1 MNKLKPCPFC
11 GAEATLTQQPENG
24 KWQVACNAGDYALRD
39 VPSRELAV
47 EAWNRGKPL

>member
-1 MNKLKPCPFC
+1 MNELNPCPFC

-24 KWQVACNAGDYALRD
+24 KWRVECSAGDYSLRD

-47 EAWNRGKPL
+47 KAWNRGKPI